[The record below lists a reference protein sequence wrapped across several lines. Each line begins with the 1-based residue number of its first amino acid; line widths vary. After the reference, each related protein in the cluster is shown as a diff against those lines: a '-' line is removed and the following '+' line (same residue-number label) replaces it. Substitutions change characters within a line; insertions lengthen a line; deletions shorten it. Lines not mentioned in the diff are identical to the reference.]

1 MKKDWLYD
9 LGDRMETFEESTP
22 EGLWDDIETSVP
34 FAMAPKKRWYTHPL
48 WWSLPAAAA
57 LALGVFTI
65 FNGGERVEKDTVIAE
80 TLKVVEPTNNKL
92 IAKDSESAAVKESGE
107 IHVIERPARA
117 KRDLTAMAESLEEKP
132 NITREPETAKKN
144 SEPSGAPKCG
154 EYHPSNAASQERT
167 EEVGKSEAEQ
177 WNEFMM
183 EVDKDE
189 RRKARKAPVSIGITM
204 GGEAT
209 SQKNRASF
217 NPVVFN
223 QGASSF
229 PGPLYKDSPIIST
242 RATDATVMNSNVI
255 YDNIR
260 HSRPVKT
267 GLILNFPLYRALG
280 IETGLTYTYLNSSF
294 KATSG
299 ETETEDSQTLRYVG
313 IPLNLT
319 ARIFD
324 SRYFSAYASAGGLAE
339 RCVSGK
345 VVSAAY
351 ENGVKTKDLGSSKL
365 KIDNLQWSANIA
377 AGLQFNVTKN
387 IGLYAEPGL
396 SYHFDDGSDVKTIYK
411 EHPLDFSISFGLRFS
426 FNQRY

>member
-1 MKKDWLYD
+1 MRKDWLYD
-9 LGDRMETFEESTP
+9 LGDRMEDFEESTP

-34 FAMAPKKRWYTHPL
+34 FAMTPKKRWYAHPL

-65 FNGGERVEKDTVIAE
+65 FNDGEKAEKDTVIAE
-80 TLKVVEPTNNKL
+80 ATKVVEPTYKKL
-92 IAKDSESAAVKESGE
+92 IDKDGESAVGKESGE

-117 KRDLTAMAESLEEKP
+117 KQGLTAMAESLEEKP
-132 NITREPETAKKN
+132 SVAREPETAPKAPQ
-144 SEPSGAPKCG
+144 PSDAPKLRG
-154 EYHPSNAASQERT
+154 NHPSNAAGPERT
-167 EEVGKSEAEQ
+167 EEVGESEAEQ

-183 EVDKDE
+183 EVDNDE
-189 RRKARKAPVSIGITM
+189 RRKARKAPVTIGIAM
-204 GGEAT
+204 GGETA
-209 SQKNRASF
+209 SQNNRASF

-223 QGASSF
+223 KGASSF
-229 PGPLYKDSPIIST
+229 SSPLYKDSPIILT

-299 ETETEDSQTLRYVG
+299 DTETEDTQTLRYVG

-319 ARIFD
+319 VRVFD

-345 VVSAAY
+345 VVSATY

-396 SYHFDDGSDVKTIYK
+396 SYHFDDGSGVKTIYK